1 MSTKPHKTG
10 NGALMRRFLPYL
22 IKYKGVLFFDLF
34 CAALTTLCDIALP
47 TIMRTLTNTVSA
59 AALTVDTVLRMA
71 ALYFVLRIIDGAA
84 SYFMSGI
91 GHIMGVHIET
101 DMRRDAFDHL
111 LRLDHTYYNNTKVG
125 QIMGRITNDLFD
137 VTEFAH
143 HCPEE
148 FFIAGIKIVA
158 SFVILCQASI
168 PLTLIVF
175 ACVPLMGVV
184 SVKLNHKLRERFRQ
198 QRFQIGELN
207 ATIEDSLLGQRVV
220 KAFAAE
226 DLEREKFEQ
235 GNREFEKIKTLGYHA
250 MAAFNTS
257 TRMFDGLMYF
267 VVILAGGLSLVYGAI
282 SAGDLVAYVLYVS
295 TLIATIRRIVEFAEQ
310 FQRGMTGIERFA
322 EIMDT
327 PIAIAD
333 KPDAKPL
340 EVKQGG
346 IEFKDVS
353 FEYPDDHNQVLH
365 HVNLTIRP
373 GESLALVGPSGGG
386 KTTLC
391 NLIPRFYDVTG
402 GTVLVDGQDVRDVQ
416 LHSLR
421 QAIGVVQQDVYLFSG
436 TVAEN
441 IAYGRP
447 GATRAEIEEAARLAG
462 ADGFVRALKNGY
474 DTYVGERGVK
484 LSGGQKQR
492 LAIAR
497 VFLKN
502 PPILLLDE
510 ATSALDNESEILVG
524 QSLDKLAKGRTTL
537 TIAHRL
543 TTIKN
548 ADRILVD
555 PFCGSGTFPIEA
567 AMMAANIAP
576 GLNREFIS
584 EEWTNLISK
593 QLWYDVIEEAND
605 MVHTDIKVDI
615 QGYDIDADVV
625 KAARE
630 NAKRAGVDHLIH
642 FQQRAVA
649 DMHHPKKYGF
659 IISNPPY
666 GERLEEKENLPELYR
681 QIGEMYRGL
690 DAWSMYLITSYE
702 QAQQYIGRKAD
713 KNRKIYNGM
722 LKTYFYQFLGPKPPK
737 RRNNEESH

>member
-148 FFIAGIKIVA
+148 FFIAGIKILA
-158 SFVILCQASI
+158 SFLILCQASV
-168 PLTLIVF
+168 PLTLAVF

-184 SVKLNHKLRERFRQ
+184 SVYLNGRLRARFRQ
-198 QRFQIGELN
+198 QRVQIGELN
-207 ATIEDSLLGQRVV
+207 STIEDSLLGQGVV

-226 DLEREKFEQ
+226 DEEREKFAK
-235 GNREFEKIKTLGYHA
+235 GNRDFEQIKTLGYYA
-250 MAAFNTS
+250 MGAFNTS
-257 TRMFDGLMYF
+257 TRLFDGLMYL
-267 VVILAGGLSLVYGAI
+267 VVILAGGLSLVNGKI
-282 SAGDLVAYVLYVS
+282 TAGDLVAYMLYVT

-402 GTVLVDGQDVRDVQ
+402 GAVLVDGQDVRAVQ

-548 ADRILVD
+548 ADRILVLGKD
-555 PFCGSGTFPIEA
+555 G
-567 AMMAANIAP
+567 
-576 GLNREFIS
+576 
-584 EEWTNLISK
+584 
-593 QLWYDVIEEAND
+593 IEEEGS
-605 MVHTDIKVDI
+605 H
-615 QGYDIDADVV
+615 
-625 KAARE
+625 E
-630 NAKRAGVDHLIH
+630 ELLAKKGI
-642 FQQRAVA
+642 
-649 DMHHPKKYGF
+649 Y
-659 IISNPPY
+659 Y
-666 GERLEEKENLPELYR
+666 RLWN
-681 QIGEMYRGL
+681 GL
-690 DAWSMYLITSYE
+690 VSGQTL
-702 QAQQYIGRKAD
+702 
-713 KNRKIYNGM
+713 
-722 LKTYFYQFLGPKPPK
+722 
-737 RRNNEESH
+737 

>member
-1 MSTKPHKTG
+1 MSTTKPRKSG
-10 NGALMRRFLPYL
+10 NGALIRRFLPYL
-22 IKYKGVLFFDLF
+22 VKYKGVLCFDLF

-71 ALYFVLRIIDGAA
+71 ALYFVLRVIDGAA

-168 PLTLIVF
+168 PLTLVVF

-220 KAFAAE
+220 KAFSAE

-257 TRMFDGLMYF
+257 TRLFDGLMYF

-327 PIAIAD
+327 PVAIKDA
-333 KPDAKPL
+333 PDAVPL
-340 EVKQGG
+340 QPGPGEIRFEKVC
-346 IEFKDVS
+346 
-353 FEYPDDHNQVLH
+353 FEYPDDHNKVLH
-365 HVNLTIRP
+365 DVSLDIRA
-373 GESLALVGPSGGG
+373 GERLALVGASGGG

-391 NLIPRFYDVTG
+391 NLIPRFYEVTSG
-402 GTVLVDGQDVRDVQ
+402 RILIDGQDIRRVT
-416 LHSLR
+416 LKSLR
-421 QAIGVVQQDVYLFSG
+421 QDIGIVQQDVYLFSG
-436 TVAEN
+436 TVAQN
-441 IAYGRP
+441 IAYGKP
-447 GATRAEIEEAARLAG
+447 GATRQEIEQAARLAG
-462 ADGFVRALKNGY
+462 AEKFILALKDGY

-492 LAIAR
+492 IAIAR

-502 PPILLLDE
+502 PPILILDE

-524 QSLDKLAKGRTTL
+524 QSLEKLAHGRTTL

-543 TTIKN
+543 TTIKDY
-548 ADRILVD
+548 DRILVL
-555 PFCGSGTFPIEA
+555 GEEGIVEEGTHA
-567 AMMAANIAP
+567 QLLAKGGVYSRLWNSAQA
-576 GLNREFIS
+576 LNE
-584 EEWTNLISK
+584 
-593 QLWYDVIEEAND
+593 
-605 MVHTDIKVDI
+605 
-615 QGYDIDADVV
+615 
-625 KAARE
+625 
-630 NAKRAGVDHLIH
+630 
-642 FQQRAVA
+642 
-649 DMHHPKKYGF
+649 
-659 IISNPPY
+659 
-666 GERLEEKENLPELYR
+666 
-681 QIGEMYRGL
+681 
-690 DAWSMYLITSYE
+690 TS
-702 QAQQYIGRKAD
+702 
-713 KNRKIYNGM
+713 
-722 LKTYFYQFLGPKPPK
+722 L
-737 RRNNEESH
+737 

>member
-1 MSTKPHKTG
+1 MPNNERKTG
-10 NGALMRRFLPYL
+10 NGALMRRFMPYL
-22 IKYKGVLFFDLF
+22 AKYKGVLCFDLF
-34 CAALTTLCDIALP
+34 CAALTTLCDIILP
-47 TIMRTLTNTVSA
+47 KIMSTLTNSVGSLT
-59 AALTVDTVLRMA
+59 AALVLRLA
-71 ALYFVLRIIDGAA
+71 ALYLALRIIDAA
-84 SYFMSGI
+84 AQYFMSSI

-148 FFIAGIKIVA
+148 FFIAGIKIAA
-158 SFVILCQASI
+158 SFVILCQSSVL
-168 PLTLIVF
+168 LTLVVF

-184 SVKLNHKLRERFRQ
+184 SVKLNQKLRARFRE

-235 GNREFEKIKTLGYHA
+235 GNRAFEEIKTKGYYA

-257 TRMFDGLMYF
+257 TRLFDGLMYL
-267 VVILAGGLSLVYGAI
+267 VVILAGGLFLVYGTI
-282 SAGDLVAYVLYVS
+282 TPGDLVAYVLYVS

-333 KPDAKPL
+333 APDAKEL
-340 EVKQGG
+340 QVTQGG
-346 IEFKDVS
+346 IELRDVS
-353 FEYPDDHNQVLH
+353 FEYPDDHNKVLR
-365 HVNLTIRP
+365 HVDLTIHP

-402 GTVLVDGQDVRDVQ
+402 GQILIDGQDVRSVT

-421 QAIGVVQQDVYLFSG
+421 SAIGVVQQDVYLFSG

-447 GATRAEIEEAARLAG
+447 GATRAEIEEAARMAG
-462 ADGFVRALKNGY
+462 ADEFVRALKNGY

-492 LAIAR
+492 ISIAR

-502 PPILLLDE
+502 PRILLLDE

-524 QSLDKLAKGRTTL
+524 QSLDKLAVGRTTL

-543 TTIKN
+543 TTIQN
-548 ADRILVD
+548 ADRILVLGKD
-555 PFCGSGTFPIEA
+555 G
-567 AMMAANIAP
+567 
-576 GLNREFIS
+576 
-584 EEWTNLISK
+584 
-593 QLWYDVIEEAND
+593 IEEEGSHAELL
-605 MVHTDIKVDI
+605 
-615 QGYDIDADVV
+615 
-625 KAARE
+625 AR
-630 NAKRAGVDHLIH
+630 KGI
-642 FQQRAVA
+642 
-649 DMHHPKKYGF
+649 Y
-659 IISNPPY
+659 Y
-666 GERLEEKENLPELYR
+666 RLWN
-681 QIGEMYRGL
+681 GL
-690 DAWSMYLITSYE
+690 VSGQTL
-702 QAQQYIGRKAD
+702 
-713 KNRKIYNGM
+713 
-722 LKTYFYQFLGPKPPK
+722 
-737 RRNNEESH
+737 

>member
-1 MSTKPHKTG
+1 MPNNERKTG
-10 NGALMRRFLPYL
+10 NGALMRRFMPYL
-22 IKYKGVLFFDLF
+22 AKYKGVLCFDLF
-34 CAALTTLCDIALP
+34 CAALTTLCDIILP
-47 TIMRTLTNTVSA
+47 KIMSTLTNSVGSLT
-59 AALTVDTVLRMA
+59 AALVLKLA
-71 ALYFVLRIIDGAA
+71 ALYLVLRIIDAA
-84 SYFMSGI
+84 AQYFMSSI

-148 FFIAGIKIVA
+148 FFIAGIKIAA
-158 SFVILCQASI
+158 SFVILCQSSVL
-168 PLTLIVF
+168 LTLVVF

-184 SVKLNHKLRERFRQ
+184 SVKLNQKLRARFRE

-235 GNREFEKIKTLGYHA
+235 GNRAFEAIKTKGYYA

-257 TRMFDGLMYF
+257 TRLFDGLMYL
-267 VVILAGGLSLVYGAI
+267 VVILAGGLFLVYGTI
-282 SAGDLVAYVLYVS
+282 TPGDLVAYVLYVS

-333 KPDAKPL
+333 APDAKEL
-340 EVKQGG
+340 QVTQGG
-346 IEFKDVS
+346 IELRDVS
-353 FEYPDDHNQVLH
+353 FEYPDDHNKVLR
-365 HVNLTIRP
+365 HVDLTIRP

-402 GTVLVDGQDVRDVQ
+402 GRILIDGQDVRSVT

-421 QAIGVVQQDVYLFSG
+421 SAIGVVQQDVYLFSG

-462 ADGFVRALKNGY
+462 ADEFVRALKNGY

-492 LAIAR
+492 ISIAR

-502 PPILLLDE
+502 PRILLLDE

-524 QSLDKLAKGRTTL
+524 QSLDKLAVGRTTL

-543 TTIKN
+543 TTIQN
-548 ADRILVD
+548 ADRILVLGKD
-555 PFCGSGTFPIEA
+555 G
-567 AMMAANIAP
+567 
-576 GLNREFIS
+576 
-584 EEWTNLISK
+584 
-593 QLWYDVIEEAND
+593 IEEEGSHAELL
-605 MVHTDIKVDI
+605 
-615 QGYDIDADVV
+615 
-625 KAARE
+625 AR
-630 NAKRAGVDHLIH
+630 KGI
-642 FQQRAVA
+642 
-649 DMHHPKKYGF
+649 Y
-659 IISNPPY
+659 Y
-666 GERLEEKENLPELYR
+666 RLWN
-681 QIGEMYRGL
+681 GL
-690 DAWSMYLITSYE
+690 VSGQTL
-702 QAQQYIGRKAD
+702 
-713 KNRKIYNGM
+713 
-722 LKTYFYQFLGPKPPK
+722 
-737 RRNNEESH
+737 